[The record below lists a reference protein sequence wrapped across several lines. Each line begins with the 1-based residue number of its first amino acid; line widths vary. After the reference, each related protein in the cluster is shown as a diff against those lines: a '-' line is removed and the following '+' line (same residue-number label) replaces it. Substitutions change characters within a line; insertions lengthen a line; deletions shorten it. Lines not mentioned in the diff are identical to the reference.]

1 MKTMD
6 CKQTRNLLSEYQDG
20 ILDAATE
27 AALADH
33 LRGCPECAGCA
44 GSLLAVRELLKNL
57 PPDPAPP
64 DLIGRVLAAVDSE
77 DRDVRAHAAPKR
89 GDAATPFFSRFGI
102 PLEAAAAVLL
112 FASLYWYQQTST
124 RTARPPST
132 PTAQASGTAH
142 PAGISAE
149 TSSRTAKNASPGVRL
164 PRGNPKTAKEETS
177 TAAKPRTWTVADLP
191 SVPIFRASTDSG
203 RIVPFAPSPGPATD
217 PASEE
222 GADSRTPQAFGAPPS
237 RLFRP
242 LPYGRD
248 IVMNVN
254 PENREGTEERVV
266 AVALRLGGIVERIER
281 GTAGTVRVVL
291 PEDAAA
297 RFVEE
302 MGRIGA
308 VPPAGLPPAIDIP
321 AGPRPGTVAYTVRIR

>member
-1 MKTMD
+1 M
-6 CKQTRNLLSEYQDG
+6 SEYQDG
-20 ILDAATE
+20 ILDTATE

-33 LRGCPECAGCA
+33 LRGCRECAGCA
-44 GSLLAVRELLKNL
+44 GSLLAVRELLKSL

-77 DRDVRAHAAPKR
+77 DRDARAHAAAGE
-89 GDAATPFFSRFGI
+89 GDAAMPFFSRFRI

-124 RTARPPST
+124 RAARPPLV
-132 PTAQASGTAH
+132 PVAQGPVTAH
-142 PAGISAE
+142 PVGISTEA
-149 TSSRTAKNASPGVRL
+149 SSRTAKNAPSGVRL
-164 PRGNPKTAKEETS
+164 PRGNPKTPKEETP

-203 RIVPFAPSPGPATD
+203 RIVPFAPSRGPTAD

-222 GADSRTPQAFGAPPS
+222 GADSRTSQAFGAPPS

-281 GTAGTVRVVL
+281 GATGTVRVIL

-302 MGRIGA
+302 MCRIGA
-308 VPPAGLPPAIDIP
+308 VPPEGMPPAIDIP